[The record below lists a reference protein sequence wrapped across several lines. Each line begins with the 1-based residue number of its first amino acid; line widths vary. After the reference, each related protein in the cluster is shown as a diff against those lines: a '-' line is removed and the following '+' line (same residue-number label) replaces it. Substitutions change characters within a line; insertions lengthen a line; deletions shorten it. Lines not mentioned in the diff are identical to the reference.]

1 MKNSWLTIIFVGVA
15 TQAMT
20 QTSHFLPQQG
30 TSDASINIAVSS
42 HEENNGNTYFGEAE
56 KNERK
61 GELNEAVTLFGKAAF
76 EYNSSKQLDRYGS
89 ALLRLSN
96 VHYLLAHYTEAEQV
110 VLNVA
115 IKNYSKL
122 GSKRGLIESYS
133 QLGKIYLAST
143 KYTQS
148 MWFYTQQGILAK
160 QTGNDR
166 AYIESVIGIANVKI
180 KKKDYV
186 LASEDLTRAEHLA
199 NTSNLNQYRSQI
211 KEARALIL
219 ARKTSKNQ
227 SNN

>member
-1 MKNSWLTIIFVGVA
+1 MNKSWLTIIFVGIA
-15 TQAMT
+15 TPALT
-20 QTSHFLPQQG
+20 QNTHFLPQQG
-30 TSDASINIAVSS
+30 PSDASINIAVSN
-42 HEENNGNTYFGEAE
+42 HDEHDGNMYFEEAD

-96 VHYLLAHYTEAEQV
+96 VHYLLEHYTEAEQV

-122 GSKRGLIESYS
+122 GSRKGLVDSYY
-133 QLGKIYLAST
+133 QLGRIYLAST

-148 MWFYTQQGILAK
+148 LWFYTQQGILAR
-160 QTGNDR
+160 QIGNER

-180 KKKDYV
+180 RKKDFV
-186 LASEDLTRAEHLA
+186 LASRDLTRAELLA
-199 NTSNLNQYRSQI
+199 KASNFSQYKAQI
-211 KEARALIL
+211 REARAQIPVKK
-219 ARKTSKNQ
+219 AAKKESK
-227 SNN
+227 

>member
-1 MKNSWLTIIFVGVA
+1 MNKSWLTITFVGISF
-15 TQAMT
+15 QAMT
-20 QTSHFLPQQG
+20 QTSHFLPQTG

-42 HEENNGNTYFGEAE
+42 HDINDGNTYFGEAE
-56 KNERK
+56 KNERR

-76 EYNSSKQLDRYGS
+76 EYNSAKQLDRYGS

-96 VHYLLAHYTEAEQV
+96 VHYLLEHYTEAEQV

-115 IKNYSKL
+115 LKNYSKL
-122 GSKRGLIESYS
+122 GSKRGLIDSYS

-160 QTGNDR
+160 QTGNDK

-180 KKKDYV
+180 KKKDYALASGDLSRAEV
-186 LASEDLTRAEHLA
+186 LASA
-199 NTSNLNQYRSQI
+199 SKLNQYKGQI
-211 KEARALIL
+211 KEARALIPV
-219 ARKTSKNQ
+219 RKASKKQ
-227 SNN
+227 SK